1 MSIANLVS
9 KYILSAEKVLK
20 EIQRNDKLCITS
32 ENIDSVMKYIEDYLK
47 DAKYYRDQ
55 KKFETSLT
63 SIAYCEGLLDALKI
77 MGLVNFDWPNNLEKK
92 K

>member
-32 ENIDSVMKYIEDYLK
+32 KNIDNVIK
-47 DAKYYRDQ
+47 
-55 KKFETSLT
+55 
-63 SIAYCEGLLDALKI
+63 C
-77 MGLVNFDWPNNLEKK
+77 
-92 K
+92 

>member
-1 MSIANLVS
+1 MNIANLVS
-9 KYILSAEKVLK
+9 KYILSAEKVLE
-20 EIQRNDKLCITS
+20 EIQRTDKITINS
-32 ENIDSVMKYIEDYLK
+32 DNIEKIIKYIEDYLK

-63 SIAYCEGLLDALKI
+63 SIAYCEGLLDALKL
-77 MGLVNFDWPNNLEKK
+77 MGLVNFDWPNNVEKK